1 MTRKH
6 YWLLPCLSVIL
17 LFPSLL
23 RAGSPLSVSGP
34 LFFGVA
40 LDGCPITGAQMK
52 AVEEDIGVS
61 PGIVVFFLQWPSE
74 TSQGS
79 HYFPGDSLDAIW
91 NTGAIPCL
99 TWEPMVYREGH
110 EVTVPCQAILNGAY
124 DPYLLGFAKQAASWK
139 RPFMIRF
146 AHEMNIER
154 YHWGTK
160 KSGYGPESPHV
171 YRRMFKYVV
180 TLFQKAG
187 AQNVLWVF
195 CPNSE
200 SVPNASYDPGASW
213 NRIEDYYPGD
223 KYVDVLGIDGYNW
236 GTTQTKAKNGWD
248 SQWKE
253 FAAIFR
259 PAWEKLRQLAPDKP
273 IFVFE
278 TASVDQ
284 GGDKGL
290 WIKNAFETARA
301 WKLNGLVWFQVKKE
315 YDWRINSGG
324 GVSYR
329 GILEATACSP
339 HQWIKGLR
347 HDPGRTD

>member
-1 MTRKH
+1 MMTVKSC
-6 YWLLPCLSVIL
+6 WLLPCLSIIL
-17 LFPSLL
+17 LFPSPL
-23 RAGSPLSVSGP
+23 RADSTNYGSVP

-40 LDGCPITGAQMK
+40 LDGYPIA
-52 AVEEDIGVS
+52 EERLKNMHNDIGLS
-61 PGIVVFFLQWPSE
+61 FGIVVFFLQWPSM
-74 TSQGS
+74 TCQRSIR
-79 HYFPGDSLDAIW
+79 FPGESLDAIW
-91 NTGAIPCL
+91 NRGAIPCL
-99 TWEPMVYREGH
+99 TWEPMYYSEGH
-110 EVTVPCQAILNGAY
+110 EVMVTCQDILNGAY
-124 DPYLLGFAKQAASWK
+124 DYYLMEFAKQSAAWK
-139 RPFMIRF
+139 RPFLIRF

-160 KSGYGPESPHV
+160 KEGYGPESPRI
-171 YRRMFKYVV
+171 YSRMFRYVV
-180 TLFQKAG
+180 TIFQKAG

-200 SVPNASYDPGASW
+200 SVPNASYDPSASW

-236 GTTQTKAKNGWD
+236 GTTQTRTKNGWD

-259 PAWEKLRQLAPDKP
+259 PAWEKLRQLASNKP

-278 TASVDQ
+278 TASVNQ

-290 WIKNAFETARA
+290 WIKNAFKTARA
-301 WKLNGLVWFQVKKE
+301 WNLNGLVWFQVKKE
-315 YDWRINSGG
+315 YDWRINSGKD
-324 GVSYR
+324 VLYR
-329 GILEATACSP
+329 DVPETTTALP

-347 HDPGRTD
+347 K

>member
-1 MTRKH
+1 MTVKS
-6 YWLLPCLSVIL
+6 YWLLPCLSITL

-23 RAGSPLSVSGP
+23 RADSPDCVSVP

-40 LDGCPITGAQMK
+40 LDGCPIT
-52 AVEEDIGVS
+52 EERLKNVQNDIGLS
-61 PGIVVFFLQWPSE
+61 PGIVVFFLQWPSIE
-74 TSQGS
+74 GQGS
-79 HYFPGDSLDAIW
+79 ARFPRESLDAIW
-91 NTGAIPCL
+91 NLGAIPCL
-99 TWEPMVYREGH
+99 TWEPMYHRDGH
-110 EVTVPCQAILNGAY
+110 EVMVTYQDILNGAY
-124 DPYLLGFAKQAASWK
+124 DPYLMGFAKQSASWK

-160 KSGYGPESPHV
+160 KEGYGPESPHI
-171 YRRMFKYVV
+171 YRRMFRYVV
-180 TLFQKAG
+180 TIFQKAG

-200 SVPNASYDPGASW
+200 SVPNASYDPGVAW
-213 NRIEDYYPGD
+213 NRIEDYYPGH

-236 GTTQTKAKNGWD
+236 GTTQTRAKNGWD
-248 SQWKE
+248 SQWKK

-259 PAWEKLRQLAPDKP
+259 PAWEKLLQLAPGKP

-278 TASVDQ
+278 TASVNQ

-290 WIKNAFETARA
+290 WIKNAFKAARA
-301 WKLNGLVWFQVKKE
+301 WNLNGLVWFQVKKE

-324 GVSYR
+324 DVSYR
-329 GILEATACSP
+329 DIPKTTISLP

-347 HDPGRTD
+347 K

>member
-1 MTRKH
+1 MLRKN
-6 YWLLPCLSVIL
+6 YWLLPCLSIVF

-23 RAGSPLSVSGP
+23 HADSSARVSVP

-40 LDGCPITGAQMK
+40 LDGCPITGERLQS
-52 AVEEDIGVS
+52 VTNEIGFQ
-61 PGIVVFFLQWPSE
+61 PGIVLFFLQWPSM
-74 TSQGS
+74 TCQGS
-79 HYFPGDSLDAIW
+79 SRFPAESLDAIW
-91 NTGAIPCL
+91 NMGAIPCL
-99 TWEPMVYREGH
+99 TWEPMYYSEGREIM
-110 EVTVPCQAILNGAY
+110 VTCQDILNGAY
-124 DPYLLGFAKQAASWK
+124 DPYLLGFAKQSASWK

-160 KSGYGPESPHV
+160 KEGYGPESPHI
-171 YRRMFKYVV
+171 YRRMFRYVV
-180 TLFQKAG
+180 TIFQKAG

-236 GTTQTKAKNGWD
+236 GTTQTRAKNGWD
-248 SQWKE
+248 SQWKN
-253 FAAIFR
+253 FTAIFR
-259 PAWEKLRQLAPDKP
+259 PTWKKLRQLAPDKP

-278 TASVDQ
+278 TASVNQ

-290 WIKNAFETARA
+290 WIKNAFKAARA

-324 GVSYR
+324 DVSYR
-329 GILEATACSP
+329 DVPETTTSLP

-347 HDPGRTD
+347 K

>member
-1 MTRKH
+1 MIISKS
-6 YWLLPCLSVIL
+6 YWLLPCLSIIL

-23 RAGSPLSVSGP
+23 RADSPDRISVP

-40 LDGCPITGAQMK
+40 LDGYPISNEHLRGIEK
-52 AVEEDIGVS
+52 AIGVS
-61 PGIVVFFLQWPSE
+61 PGIVSFFLQWPSIPN
-74 TSQGS
+74 QG
-79 HYFPGDSLDAIW
+79 YGCFPRESLDAIW
-91 NTGAIPCL
+91 HAGAIPCL
-99 TWEPMVYREGH
+99 TWEPMYHSEGREVM
-110 EVTVPCQAILNGAY
+110 VTYQDIINGAY
-124 DPYLLGFAKQAASWK
+124 DPYLMEFAKQSASWK

-160 KSGYGPESPHV
+160 KERYGPESPHI
-171 YRRMFKYVV
+171 YSRMFRYVV
-180 TLFQKAG
+180 TIFQKAG

-236 GTTQTKAKNGWD
+236 GTTQTRAKNGWD

-278 TASVDQ
+278 TASVCQ
-284 GGDKGL
+284 GGDKVL
-290 WIKNAFETARA
+290 WIKNAFKAARA

-315 YDWRINSGG
+315 YDWRINSEGA
-324 GVSYR
+324 VAYKE
-329 GILEATACSP
+329 ILETAAGSP
-339 HQWIKGLR
+339 QQWIKGLR
-347 HDPGRTD
+347 K

>member
-1 MTRKH
+1 MLRKN
-6 YWLLPCLSVIL
+6 YWLLPCLSIIL

-23 RAGSPLSVSGP
+23 RASSPDGISGS

-40 LDGCPITGAQMK
+40 LDGFPIT
-52 AVEEDIGVS
+52 EERLKNVGDDIGVS
-61 PGIVVFFLQWPSE
+61 PGIVVFFLQWPSIE
-74 TSQGS
+74 GQGTAP
-79 HYFPGDSLDAIW
+79 FPRESLNAIW

-99 TWEPMVYREGH
+99 TWEPMYYRDGH
-110 EVTVPCQAILNGAY
+110 EVMVPFDAILNGDY
-124 DPYLLGFAKQAASWK
+124 DPYILGFARQAASWK

-146 AHEMNIER
+146 AHEMNIAR
-154 YHWGTK
+154 YHWGAK
-160 KSGYGPESPHV
+160 KKVYGPESPDI
-171 YRRMFKYVV
+171 YKRMFRYVV
-180 TLFQKAG
+180 TMFQKAG

-236 GTTQTKAKNGWD
+236 GTTQTRAKNGWD

-278 TASVDQ
+278 TASVSQ

-290 WIKNAFETARA
+290 WIKNAFKAARA

-315 YDWRINSGG
+315 YDWRINSE
-324 GVSYR
+324 SDTAYKN
-329 GILEATACSP
+329 ILKTTTSFP
-339 HQWIKGLR
+339 QKWIKGLKK
-347 HDPGRTD
+347 